1 MRVNKNTWKEL
12 NTGFFLRK
20 ECTPIARAGDIQKAG
35 NELIMK
41 VARNLNVPILL
52 TLDAHFVNKEQKIV
66 QDLLLQ
72 NGRTEEKGLKFYTKY
87 YQMNTQDAWTKWMQ
101 VHGTDY
107 TSQFVEAVENNHALA
122 GMCDRINLQK
132 EYRLPEV
139 EFPREIIEASSSF
152 DERCKQYAIELI
164 NKHERLK
171 DDNIYLERLK
181 KEISIIAGNG
191 KINLLPYF
199 FALHDICES
208 ARQLNIWIGAGRGSA
223 GGCLLAYLLKITHID
238 PIKYNL
244 SFERF
249 LSSGRINRGKLPDID
264 IDFSEPDKVAEFLK
278 AKYGD
283 KFARICTTGTNKI
296 KSAIRDVS
304 RVILDT
310 KNDEEAKLYVDN
322 VCKTI
327 SNVPQGFSDLNKW
340 LHGWEDDEGAHPGE
354 LGTNKALS
362 DFFKEYPAVQE
373 LVEQVLGIPKSLG
386 RHASAYCLADIPLSE
401 IVPICTIND
410 EDCTQ
415 FTMEAVEAMGLVKF
429 DLLGLNTLKD
439 IGNCVKLIKERHGID
454 IDIYSVDEDP
464 KVFNEFSNG
473 KTETIFQFNGAVPTN
488 VCKLIKPNSILD
500 LASITAACRPGT
512 MYAEM
517 EDEEGKST
525 LINIWVKRRQNNK
538 PFSFLHEDLEE
549 ILGSTHGIVLFQE
562 QISAMFQKSC
572 NYTAEQADEI
582 REIIGKKKMDLMNKI
597 LPDIKKRLSNNGW
610 NIQQINAF
618 VSLCRSSSNY
628 AFNLSHS
635 VAYSYMAYVCMW
647 LKSYYPLEWWTAIL
661 QNSSHEDLEKH
672 AKYFSSVVKKPD
684 VNVSAIDFYII
695 DDSDQKI
702 VYPLTMI
709 KGVKTASEEVF
720 KNKPYANF
728 EDFYNRVNKKVVNKR
743 VVSALIWSGALDSI
757 YEGDSKNIAD
767 IRNSLNLEYHKLRGE
782 KAPERVAATKAEM
795 LQSKSLCI
803 GSPNIVEFF
812 QQKGKKGCKDIP
824 SVMLLTAGTQ
834 VCTAGVISRFKKIK
848 TKKND
853 EMCFIDISNKEH
865 EISLTCFPEMYESI
879 ADKIKE
885 ESAVLVNGTVNV
897 YNSRKSIIV
906 DAIKFF
912 DIDDLIDSNVENL
925 KFKNREVIEVELG
938 DNELIESIQ
947 LGLDRHSESI
957 KRGYQNR
964 HGLSDKD
971 GNLPKY
977 DIGGSIGE
985 CVAAKGLNICWGKT
999 KNVGKAPDLFTPDGK
1014 PLQVRTR
1021 FKTWYD
1027 LLIRKND
1034 SKEEYWILV
1043 TPHPESEK
1051 LFQDV
1056 TEQKVRITRNT
1067 KLKFIIHGIIF
1078 GSEGQKDK
1086 WLKDYADREPAYFIP
1101 QNELNDIHD
1110 FINHSNIKNYNIN
1123 QTTN

>member
-20 ECTPIARAGDIQKAG
+20 ECTPIVKSGDIQRAG

-41 VARNLNVPILL
+41 IARNLNIPILL

-87 YQMNTQDAWTKWMQ
+87 YQMNTQDAWSKWMQ

-107 TSQFVEAVENNHALA
+107 SSQFVEAVESNHALA
-122 GMCDRINLQK
+122 SMCDRISLQK

-139 EFPREIIEASSSF
+139 NFPREIIEVSSNF

-171 DDNIYLERLK
+171 DDSRYVDRLK
-181 KEISIIAGNG
+181 KEISIIANNG

-310 KNDEEAKLYVDN
+310 KNDEDAKLYVDN

-362 DFFKEYPAVQE
+362 DFFKEHPAVQE

-401 IVPICTIND
+401 IVPICTINE

-454 IDIYSVDEDP
+454 IDIYSIEEDQ
-464 KVFNEFSNG
+464 KVFKEFSDG

-488 VCKLIKPNSILD
+488 VCKLIKPQSILD

-525 LINIWVKRRQNNK
+525 LINIWVKRRQSDK
-538 PFSFLHEDLEE
+538 PFSFLHDSLKDT
-549 ILGSTHGIVLFQE
+549 LSTTHGIVLFQE
-562 QISAMFQKSC
+562 QISEMFQKSC

-582 REIIGKKKMDLMNKI
+582 REIIGKKKMDQMNKI
-597 LPDIKKRLSNNGW
+597 LPDIKRRLGDNGW

-672 AKYFSSVVKKPD
+672 AKYFSAVVKKPD

-709 KGVKTASEEVF
+709 KGVKTASEEIF
-720 KNKPYANF
+720 NNKPYTSF
-728 EDFYNRVNKKVVNKR
+728 EDFYNRVNKKIVNKR

-757 YEGDSKNIAD
+757 YKGDSEDIAE
-767 IRNSLNLEYHKLRGE
+767 IRNSLNFEYHQLRGE
-782 KAPERVAATKAEM
+782 KAPEKIATTKAEM

-803 GSPNIVEFF
+803 GSPDIVEFF

-824 SVMLLTAGTQ
+824 SVMLITAGTQ
-834 VCTAGVISRFKKIK
+834 VCTAGIITRFKKIK

-879 ADKIKE
+879 SDKIKE
-885 ESAVLVNGTVNV
+885 EKAVLVNGTVNV

-912 DIDDLIDSNVENL
+912 DIDDLVHATTDDIKLNSVT
-925 KFKNREVIEVELG
+925 KREVVLVAEDLIKARECGWARNRASRENNLSDDCFLTEDPKERIKTDMSGAAGECGCAKELGLEWLAHVNNFIDPDIYGKNGEPIEVRTAIKPDSHLLLLREN
-938 DNELIESIQ
+938 DYSSKRRIQ
-947 LGLDRHSESI
+947 RFYIMVTVHPDSVPLWEKFITGEYI
-957 KRGYQNR
+957 VQPE
-964 HGLSDKD
+964 DK
-971 GNLPKY
+971 
-977 DIGGSIGE
+977 
-985 CVAAKGLNICWGKT
+985 
-999 KNVGKAPDLFTPDGK
+999 
-1014 PLQVRTR
+1014 
-1021 FKTWYD
+1021 
-1027 LLIRKND
+1027 IR
-1034 SKEEYWILV
+1034 L
-1043 TPHPESEK
+1043 
-1051 LFQDV
+1051 
-1056 TEQKVRITRNT
+1056 
-1067 KLKFIIHGIIF
+1067 IIHGYIW
-1078 GSEGQKDK
+1078 GEDGLKDK
-1086 WLKDYADREPAYFIP
+1086 WFGSPNGDSRPEAQCYQVPVNSLKDVS
-1101 QNELNDIHD
+1101 L
-1110 FINHSNIKNYNIN
+1110 FIN
-1123 QTTN
+1123 T